1 MKEPTIVPEDH
12 CQVVLSPGA
21 DVDQDA
27 GSAGGAKAKHQLLL
41 GHVGLN
47 GNPDLWQGLSI
58 LRRRGFTL
66 QHKVVSH
73 QSPRLKVSAHICSK
87 HTRTKKKDQI
97 S

>member
-47 GNPDLWQGLSI
+47 GNPDL
-58 LRRRGFTL
+58 
-66 QHKVVSH
+66 
-73 QSPRLKVSAHICSK
+73 
-87 HTRTKKKDQI
+87 
-97 S
+97 